1 MLVVEVNDKVILITG
16 ASRGIGRQMAKAFS
30 KEGATVVINY
40 NVNEEQALELA
51 EELEKKQL
59 KCFAVKADIRNPEEV
74 NRMYRIVKDKFGRVD
89 VLINNAGICSDN
101 PIQLMKAEQWQNV
114 IDVNLT
120 GTFFCCRA
128 FSKLMIHQGGGSI
141 INISSLKGVE
151 GCEGQVN
158 YSASKA
164 GVIGLTKALAKEL
177 GKYNIRV
184 NAICPGF
191 IVTDLN
197 RHNEEKQMIAKRR
210 SVVDN
215 SAALGEVVDFSIYL
229 SSGKLDGASGRVF
242 ELDSRIK
249 G

>member
-1 MLVVEVNDKVILITG
+1 MVVDVKDKVILITG
-16 ASRGIGRQMAKAFS
+16 ASRGIGRQMARAFAE
-30 KEGATVVINY
+30 EGASVVINY
-40 NVNEEQALELA
+40 NVNEIQASELA
-51 EELEKKQL
+51 EELERARL
-59 KCFAVKADIRNPEEV
+59 KCFVVKADICNPAEV
-74 NRMYRIVKDKFGRVD
+74 NSMYRMVKEKYGRVD

-101 PIQLMKAEQWQNV
+101 PIQLMQIDQWQDV

-120 GTFFCCRA
+120 GTFLCSRA

-141 INISSLKGVE
+141 INISSLKGIE

-184 NAICPGF
+184 NAVCPGF

-197 RHNEEKQMIAKRR
+197 RHNEEKKMIAKRR
-210 SVVDN
+210 NVVDN
-215 SAALGEVVDFSIYL
+215 SAALEEVVNFSIYL

-242 ELDSRIK
+242 ELDSRIR

>member
-1 MLVVEVNDKVILITG
+1 MQVDVKDKIVLITG
-16 ASRGIGRQMAKAFS
+16 ASRGIGRHMAQAFA
-30 KEGATVVINY
+30 KEGAKVIINY
-40 NVNEEQALELA
+40 KDNDERAKELA
-51 EELEKKQL
+51 DELEKENSQFL
-59 KCFAVKADIRNPEEV
+59 VVKADIRNSEDV
-74 NRMYRIVKDKFGRVD
+74 NNMYLLVKEKFGRVD

-101 PIQLMKAEQWQNV
+101 PIQMMQLEQWQNV
-114 IDVNLT
+114 MDVNLT
-120 GTFFCCRA
+120 GTFLCCRT
-128 FSKLMIHQGGGSI
+128 FSKLMIHQGGGRI

-184 NAICPGF
+184 NALCPGF

-197 RHNEEKQMIAKRR
+197 RHNEEKQLIAKKR

-215 SAALGEVVDFSIYL
+215 SASLQEVVDFSIYL
-229 SSGKLDGASGRVF
+229 ASGRLDGASGRTFV
-242 ELDSRIK
+242 LDSRIK
-249 G
+249 